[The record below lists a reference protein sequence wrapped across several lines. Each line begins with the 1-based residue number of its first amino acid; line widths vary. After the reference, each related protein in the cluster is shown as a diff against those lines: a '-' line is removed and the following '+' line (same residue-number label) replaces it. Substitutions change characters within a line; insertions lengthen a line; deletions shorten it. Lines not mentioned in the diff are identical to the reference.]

1 MSLSPVE
8 ARALLDRIVE
18 PYPEEVFTPLSPD
31 ERATALNA
39 LHALDFY
46 ASERLHAE
54 WARHLVKVAHARLR
68 EEGIPGRESW
78 R

>member
-1 MSLSPVE
+1 MALTPVE

-18 PYPEEVFTPLSPD
+18 PYPESVFTPLSDD

-39 LHALDFY
+39 LHALGFY

-54 WARHLVKVAHARLR
+54 WARHLVKVAHGRLM
-68 EEGIPGRESW
+68 EEGIPARETW